1 MFASRS
7 AKPKKNKRRRV
18 AETEDE
24 QAASGRS
31 DSRDDGDLSVAP
43 VATDRRKVNMFSTGG
58 VKKAKNVVQTRL
70 IESEREIVPQ
80 QYAGDATY
88 ETQID
93 TQKDRDAR
101 AVMERSIKAN
111 ADGSAELESGK
122 VYRGQAA
129 YKNYITKKESQIGMN
144 KYTGTQGPIR
154 AQTWAR
160 AISRFDY
167 QPDICKDYKET
178 GFCGYGDSCKFLHDR
193 GDYKS
198 GWQIEKEYAEKEKK
212 RQQRLQEGRGACA
225 CYSARQ
231 TLSYGPLEAL
241 QVVAYARGP
250 VACLHWPD
258 PDEVEDED
266 DDKYV
271 IKSDDE
277 EQFACTIC
285 RGPFRNASA
294 IHINAY
300 SVHVGHF
307 FANSCGHFFC
317 EACALKHF
325 KKTPRCFN
333 CKKQTNG
340 AHSNAKRMLCSLIQL
355 VQIVLT
361 LTFAWVFLGVFNA
374 AEKLRTKEQ
383 EGLEEETEEEGKEEG
398 KEDVDAA
405 GQAEESESG
414 GWTKVAVSP

>member
-1 MFASRS
+1 MFRS
-7 AKPKKNKRRRV
+7 AKLKKNKRRRV
-18 AETEDE
+18 TKDEDE
-24 QAASGRS
+24 SSTNRPS
-31 DSRDDGDLSVAP
+31 TDEDLSLVST
-43 VATDRRKVNMFSTGG
+43 VSNRRSINTFSTGG
-58 VKKAKNVVQTRL
+58 MKKAKNVVQKQL

-93 TQKDRDAR
+93 TEKDRDAR

-111 ADGSAELESGK
+111 QDGSADVDSGK

-129 YKNYITKKESQIGMN
+129 YKSYITKKESQIGMN

-193 GDYKS
+193 SDYQS

-212 RQQRLQEGRGACA
+212 RQKR
-225 CYSARQ
+225 
-231 TLSYGPLEAL
+231 LEAG
-241 QVVAYARGP
+241 Q
-250 VACLHWPD
+250 D
-258 PDEVEDED
+258 PDEISDEED
-266 DDKYV
+266 KNKV
-271 IKSDDE
+271 KRSAE

-285 RGPFRNASA
+285 RGPFWNAVET
-294 IHINAY
+294 I
-300 SVHVGHF
+300 
-307 FANSCGHFFC
+307 CGHFFC

-325 KKTPRCFN
+325 KKSSRCFN

-340 AHSNAKRMLCSLIQL
+340 
-355 VQIVLT
+355 
-361 LTFAWVFLGVFNA
+361 VFNA
-374 AEKLRTKEQ
+374 AEKHRVKEQ
-383 EGLEEETEEEGKEEG
+383 EQHAGAVETSNSTIISTIDA
-398 KEDVDAA
+398 EDNTD
-405 GQAEESESG
+405 GH
-414 GWTKVAVSP
+414 WTKVAESS

>member
-1 MFASRS
+1 MFRS

-18 AETEDE
+18 ADDEDE
-24 QAASGRS
+24 QNP
-31 DSRDDGDLSVAP
+31 SRLNEDVNIVP
-43 VATDRRKVNMFSTGG
+43 VTSDRRSLNTFSTGG
-58 VKKAKNVVQTRL
+58 AKKAKNVVQTRL

-93 TQKDRDAR
+93 TEKDRDAR

-111 ADGSAELESGK
+111 QDGSADADSGK

-129 YKNYITKKESQIGMN
+129 YKSYIIKKESQIGMN

-212 RQQRLQEGRGACA
+212 RQKRLQEGR
-225 CYSARQ
+225 
-231 TLSYGPLEAL
+231 
-241 QVVAYARGP
+241 
-250 VACLHWPD
+250 D
-258 PDEVEDED
+258 PDEESDED
-266 DDKYV
+266 KDGKESEKED
-271 IKSDDE
+271 
-277 EQFACTIC
+277 QFACTIC
-285 RGPFRNASA
+285 RGPFRNAVET
-294 IHINAY
+294 I
-300 SVHVGHF
+300 
-307 FANSCGHFFC
+307 CGHFFC
-317 EACALKHF
+317 ETCALKQF
-325 KKTPRCFN
+325 KKSSRCFN

-340 AHSNAKRMLCSLIQL
+340 
-355 VQIVLT
+355 
-361 LTFAWVFLGVFNA
+361 VFNA
-374 AEKLRTKEQ
+374 AEKLRVKER
-383 EGLEEETEEEGKEEG
+383 EEQVAEAA
-398 KEDVDAA
+398 KEDEHFNEVKDSLHAEDAA
-405 GQAEESESG
+405 GSGG
-414 GWTKVAVSP
+414 GWTKVAGSAP

>member
-1 MFASRS
+1 
-7 AKPKKNKRRRV
+7 
-18 AETEDE
+18 
-24 QAASGRS
+24 
-31 DSRDDGDLSVAP
+31 
-43 VATDRRKVNMFSTGG
+43 
-58 VKKAKNVVQTRL
+58 
-70 IESEREIVPQ
+70 REIVPQ

-144 KYTGTQGPIR
+144 KYTGCVVHSRPKPCWLGGFSEEAKRISSHVTQSLYTYAGRSTQGPIR

-212 RQQRLQEGRGACA
+212 RQQR
-225 CYSARQ
+225 
-231 TLSYGPLEAL
+231 YGPLEVL
-241 QVVAYARGP
+241 QVVAYAGGS
-250 VACLHWPD
+250 VACLNWAD
-258 PDEVEDED
+258 PDEVEEE

-285 RGPFRNASA
+285 RGPFRNAVETMYVLQCDGERWTAESA
-294 IHINAY
+294 IGTNAY
-300 SVHVGHF
+300 SVRVGLL
-307 FANSCGHFFC
+307 FATSCGHFFC

-340 AHSNAKRMLCSLIQL
+340 ANSSAKR
-355 VQIVLT
+355 VL
-361 LTFAWVFLGVFNA
+361 
-374 AEKLRTKEQ
+374 R
-383 EGLEEETEEEGKEEG
+383 
-398 KEDVDAA
+398 
-405 GQAEESESG
+405 SH
-414 GWTKVAVSP
+414 

>member
-1 MFASRS
+1 MFRS

-18 AETEDE
+18 AEDEDE
-24 QAASGRS
+24 QRPSGS
-31 DSRDDGDLSVAP
+31 NANEDVPVVP
-43 VATDRRKVNMFSTGG
+43 VASDRRAINTFSTGG
-58 VKKAKNVVQTRL
+58 VKKAKNVVQTQL
-70 IESEREIVPQ
+70 IASEREIVPQ

-93 TQKDRDAR
+93 TEKDRDAR

-111 ADGSAELESGK
+111 QDGSSDADSGK

-129 YKNYITKKESQIGMN
+129 YKSYITKKESQIGMN

-198 GWQIEKEYAEKEKK
+198 GWQIEKEYVEKEKK
-212 RQQRLQEGRGACA
+212 RQKRLQEGR
-225 CYSARQ
+225 
-231 TLSYGPLEAL
+231 
-241 QVVAYARGP
+241 
-250 VACLHWPD
+250 D
-258 PDEVEDED
+258 PDEESEDED
-266 DDKYV
+266 KKGSKKNDD
-271 IKSDDE
+271 

-285 RGPFRNASA
+285 RGPFRNA
-294 IHINAY
+294 IETI
-300 SVHVGHF
+300 
-307 FANSCGHFFC
+307 CGHLFC

-325 KKTPRCFN
+325 KKTSRCFN

-340 AHSNAKRMLCSLIQL
+340 
-355 VQIVLT
+355 
-361 LTFAWVFLGVFNA
+361 VFNA
-374 AEKLRTKEQ
+374 AEKLRAKEREQ
-383 EGLEEETEEEGKEEG
+383 RIE
-398 KEDVDAA
+398 KEDRDEDFAGKDDTRSGADA
-405 GQAEESESG
+405 EPNDTG
-414 GWTKVAVSP
+414 GWTNVAQSS